1 MTSHFLTL
9 SVFALLV
16 SVGFALLMRDT
27 RKEQIRFAAFS
38 FVCFVGSAFVIG
50 WLMYPFP
57 S

>member
-1 MTSHFLTL
+1 MTSHFLSLTL
-9 SVFALLV
+9 FALLV
-16 SVGFALLMRDT
+16 SIAFALLMRDT
-27 RKEQIRFAAFS
+27 RKEQIRFAVFS

>member
-1 MTSHFLTL
+1 MTSHFLIL
-9 SVFALLV
+9 SIFAFLV

-27 RKEQIRFAAFS
+27 REEQIRFAIFA

-57 S
+57 R

>member
-1 MTSHFLTL
+1 MTSHFLIL

-16 SVGFALLMRDT
+16 SIAFALLMRNDP
-27 RKEQIRFAAFS
+27 KEQLKFGVFAFL
-38 FVCFVGSAFVIG
+38 CFVGSAFVIG

>member
-1 MTSHFLTL
+1 MTSHFLIL
-9 SVFALLV
+9 SIFAFLV
-16 SVGFALLMRDT
+16 SIAFALLMRNT
-27 RKEQIRFAAFS
+27 RKEQIRFALFS